1 MVIIQAQ
8 EKSFPSMIILIM
20 TVDYFNEYCDSF
32 FFDKNAQYCKK
43 IVARWN
49 SKASSIHMGNY
60 H

>member
-8 EKSFPSMIILIM
+8 EKSFPSIIMLTM
-20 TVDYFNEYCDSF
+20 TVDYFNEYFDS

>member
-8 EKSFPSMIILIM
+8 EKSFPSIIMLTM
-20 TVDYFNEYCDSF
+20 TVHYFNEYFDS

-49 SKASSIHMGNY
+49 II
-60 H
+60 